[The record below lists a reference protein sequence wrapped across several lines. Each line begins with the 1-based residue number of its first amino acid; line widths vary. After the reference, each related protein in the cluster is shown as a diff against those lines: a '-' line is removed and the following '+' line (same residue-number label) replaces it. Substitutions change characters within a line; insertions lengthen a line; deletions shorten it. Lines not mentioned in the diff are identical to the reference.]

1 MQAVIVPTHDTLNLA
16 LDQLQADCS
25 AAELHGVMVGMLA
38 GGARMNRSALMKSLE
53 AHADVST
60 AFADEMIA
68 SLWQLQLKT
77 LEDLGADDLLFQ
89 PLLPDDD
96 DDLNLRVMALADFA
110 RGLLAGFGLAV
121 QANNPALAGEIVR
134 ETLQDIVNISQLD
147 SVDEPDEESE
157 LAYAELHEFVRLG
170 VIHLFEELAPREE
183 HGHDAV
189 DLPPTVH

>member
-1 MQAVIVPTHDTLNLA
+1 MQAVIVPTHDTLSLA

-121 QANNPALAGEIVR
+121 QANSPALAGEIVR

-183 HGHDAV
+183 HGHDAI

>member
-1 MQAVIVPTHDTLNLA
+1 MQAATVPNHDTLSLA
-16 LDQLQADCS
+16 LEQVQADCS

-38 GGARMNRSALMKSLE
+38 GGARMNRAALMKSLE
-53 AHADVST
+53 AHADVNT
-60 AFADEMIA
+60 AFADDMIA
-68 SLWQLQLKT
+68 ALWVLQLKT

-89 PLLPDDD
+89 PLLPDDE

-110 RGLLAGFGLAV
+110 RGLLSGFGPAVPANHKSLADE
-121 QANNPALAGEIVR
+121 AVR

-147 SVDEPDEESE
+147 SVDEADEESE

-183 HGHDAV
+183 HSHDAV

>member
-1 MQAVIVPTHDTLNLA
+1 MQAVIVPTHDTLSLA
-16 LDQLQADCS
+16 LDQVQADCS

-170 VIHLFEELAPREE
+170 VIHLFEELAPRED

>member
-1 MQAVIVPTHDTLNLA
+1 MQAATVPNHDTLSLA
-16 LDQLQADCS
+16 LEQVQADCS

-38 GGARMNRSALMKSLE
+38 GGARMNRAALMKSLE
-53 AHADVST
+53 AHADVNT
-60 AFADEMIA
+60 AFADDMIA
-68 SLWQLQLKT
+68 ALWVLQLKT

-89 PLLPDDD
+89 PLLPDDE

-110 RGLLAGFGLAV
+110 RGLLSGFGLAV
-121 QANNPALAGEIVR
+121 PANHKSLADEVVR

-147 SVDEPDEESE
+147 SVDEADEESE

-183 HGHDAV
+183 HSHDAV

>member
-1 MQAVIVPTHDTLNLA
+1 MQAVIVPTHDTLSLA
-16 LDQLQADCS
+16 LDQVQADCT

-38 GGARMNRSALMKSLE
+38 GGARMNRAALMKSLE
-53 AHADVST
+53 AHADVAT
-60 AFADEMIA
+60 AFADDMIA

-110 RGLLAGFGLAV
+110 RGLLTGFGLAV
-121 QANNPALAGEIVR
+121 PANNPALAGEVVR

-147 SVDEPDEESE
+147 SVDEVDEESE

>member
-1 MQAVIVPTHDTLNLA
+1 MQAVIVPTHDTLSLA
-16 LDQLQADCS
+16 LDQVQADCS

-121 QANNPALAGEIVR
+121 QANSPALAGEIVR

>member
-1 MQAVIVPTHDTLNLA
+1 MQAATVPNHDTLSLA
-16 LDQLQADCS
+16 LEQVQADCS

-38 GGARMNRSALMKSLE
+38 GGARMNRAALMKSLE
-53 AHADVST
+53 AHADVNT
-60 AFADEMIA
+60 AFADDMIA
-68 SLWQLQLKT
+68 ALWVLQLKT

-89 PLLPDDD
+89 PLLPDDE

-110 RGLLAGFGLAV
+110 RGLLSGFGLAV
-121 QANNPALAGEIVR
+121 PANHKSLADEVVR

-147 SVDEPDEESE
+147 IVDEADEESE

-183 HGHDAV
+183 HSHDAV

>member
-1 MQAVIVPTHDTLNLA
+1 MQAVIVPTHDTLSLA

>member
-1 MQAVIVPTHDTLNLA
+1 MQAVIVPTHDTLSLA
-16 LDQLQADCS
+16 LDQVQADCS
-25 AAELHGVMVGMLA
+25 AAELHGMMVGMLA

>member
-1 MQAVIVPTHDTLNLA
+1 MQAAIVPNHDTLSLA
-16 LDQLQADCS
+16 LEQVQADCT

-38 GGARMNRSALMKSLE
+38 GGARMNRAALMKSLE
-53 AHADVST
+53 AHADVAT
-60 AFADEMIA
+60 AFADDMIA

-110 RGLLAGFGLAV
+110 RGLLTGFGLAV
-121 QANNPALAGEIVR
+121 PANNPALAGEVVR

-147 SVDEPDEESE
+147 SVDEVDEESE

-183 HGHDAV
+183 HAHDAT

>member
-1 MQAVIVPTHDTLNLA
+1 MQAVIVPTHDTLSLA

-77 LEDLGADDLLFQ
+77 LDDLGADDLLFQ

-183 HGHDAV
+183 HGHDAI

>member
-1 MQAVIVPTHDTLNLA
+1 MQAVIVPTHDTLSLA
-16 LDQLQADCS
+16 LDQVQADCS

>member
-1 MQAVIVPTHDTLNLA
+1 MQAVIVPTHDTLSLA
-16 LDQLQADCS
+16 LDQVQADCS

-121 QANNPALAGEIVR
+121 QANNPALASEIVR

>member
-1 MQAVIVPTHDTLNLA
+1 MQAADVPNHDTLSLA
-16 LDQLQADCS
+16 LDQVQADCS

-38 GGARMNRSALMKSLE
+38 GGARMNRLALVKSLE
-53 AHADVST
+53 AHADVAN
-60 AFADEMIA
+60 AFADDMIA

-77 LEDLGADDLLFQ
+77 LDDLCADDLLFQ

-110 RGLLAGFGLAV
+110 RGLLTGFGLAV
-121 QANNPALAGEIVR
+121 PANNPALAGETVR
-134 ETLQDIVNISQLD
+134 ETLQDLVHISQVD
-147 SVDEPDEESE
+147 AVDEADEEGE

-170 VIHLFEELAPREE
+170 VIHLFEEMAPREE
-183 HGHDAV
+183 QAHDAA

>member
-1 MQAVIVPTHDTLNLA
+1 MQAAIVPSHDTLSLA
-16 LDQLQADCS
+16 LTQAQADCS

-38 GGARMNRSALMKSLE
+38 GGARMNRAALMKSLE
-53 AHADVST
+53 AHADVNT
-60 AFADEMIA
+60 AFGDDMIA

-96 DDLNLRVMALADFA
+96 DDLNARVMALADFA
-110 RGLLAGFGLAV
+110 RGLLSGFGLAV
-121 QANNPALAGEIVR
+121 PANHQSLSDEVVR
-134 ETLQDIVNISQLD
+134 DTLQDIVHISQLD
-147 SVDEPDEESE
+147 QVDEADEEGE
-157 LAYAELHEFVRLG
+157 QAYAELHEFIRLG

-183 HGHDAV
+183 HSHDAT

>member
-1 MQAVIVPTHDTLNLA
+1 MQAAIVPNHDTLSLA
-16 LDQLQADCS
+16 LEQVQADCT

-38 GGARMNRSALMKSLE
+38 GGARMNRAALMKSLE
-53 AHADVST
+53 AHADVAT
-60 AFADEMIA
+60 AFADDMIA

-77 LEDLGADDLLFQ
+77 LEDLGADDMLFQ
-89 PLLPDDD
+89 PLLPDD

-110 RGLLAGFGLAV
+110 RGLLTGFGLAV
-121 QANNPALAGEIVR
+121 PANNPALAGEVVR

-147 SVDEPDEESE
+147 SVDEVDEESE

-183 HGHDAV
+183 HAHDAT